1 MSGDIQLIQ
10 SSSTNDGDIRLT
22 TASVSDVIYLGY
34 NEKFNAA
41 VVKVQTTGSYS
52 SGMAWK
58 YWNGSDWT
66 DVTLLSET
74 ITNLSK
80 FGSTTEG
87 VVYWATSSNWTQ
99 NDVNGDYYYW
109 VKVESKATSGQDTT
123 AVITYI
129 GVTSSAN
136 PTPLAVGYSFG
147 YILG

>member
-10 SSSTNDGDIRLT
+10 SSSTTDGDIQLT

-52 SGMAWK
+52 SGVAWK
-58 YWNGSDWT
+58 YWNGSSWAN
-66 DVTLLSET
+66 VTLLSET
-74 ITNLSK
+74 VTNLSR

-87 VVYWATSSNWTQ
+87 VVYWATSSTWTQ
-99 NDVNGDYYYW
+99 NEVNSDYYYW
-109 VKVESKATSGQDTT
+109 IRVESKATSGTDTP

-129 GVTSSAN
+129 GVTSSAA
-136 PTPLAVGYSFG
+136 PTPVAVGYAFG